1 MTTRDF
7 DNGGHSTSSTLAG
20 NTATTKQPARQGTNK
35 RAQQTQFQRRRAGQP
50 NPNMQNCWQHCA
62 TVHSSTARQQIP
74 SIWCNLCS
82 YRLHKSLTILL
93 PILSYIN
100 PVHALPTY
108 FFKININIILSS
120 MRRYSKSCLSF
131 RFTQQ
136 NPACTFPPHDRITVI
151 TLVLKREAC
160 KHLMPSPYTTSALS
174 QLTRLQRR
182 QQNRPL
188 RFRVHITFIGEIF
201 GPVRKLAFIT

>member
-1 MTTRDF
+1 MA
-7 DNGGHSTSSTLAG
+7 GTLP
-20 NTATTKQPARQGTNK
+20 PALLREI
-35 RAQQTQFQRRRAGQP
+35 
-50 NPNMQNCWQHCA
+50 
-62 TVHSSTARQQIP
+62 RQQP
-74 SIWCNLCS
+74 SNQPGKERINQCNKFSFKDAEPDNQIRTCKTADKTVPRALCVFKS
-82 YRLHKSLTILL
+82 SVPQLDKKFPVYDATCVPYRIHTSLTILL
-93 PILSYIN
+93 PILSQIN

-108 FFKININIILSS
+108 FFKINFNIILSS

-151 TLVLKREAC
+151 TLALNREPC

-188 RFRVHITFIGEIF
+188 RFRVHITFGA
-201 GPVRKLAFIT
+201 VRKLAFIT